1 MQDFLSYFQTWTSY
15 IVNLFQIEN
24 SDILIRI
31 IFSII
36 LGSIIGLER
45 ELTNK
50 SAGLRTQIMVC
61 LGSCLFTILSIYGFS
76 TAVTLYPLGDP
87 SRVAAQIITGIG
99 FIGAGTVLRQGLTV
113 TGLTTASTLWIVAA
127 IGMACGCGQI
137 NIATVTTVL
146 AVGIL
151 VLIRIFEIKLL
162 PKNLKHLRKVKI
174 SVVCKYDDYDEI
186 YKKLIE
192 MFPEIM
198 DYNHKTIDEDGDH
211 LKINAKVFSA
221 EKSPVVQIY
230 RKLEEFKNLQSVSV
244 KEIFD

>member
-1 MQDFLSYFQTWTSY
+1 MQEFLSYFQ
-15 IVNLFQIEN
+15 IADA
-24 SDILIRI
+24 DILIRI
-31 IFSII
+31 LFSIV

-50 SAGLRTQIMVC
+50 AAGLRTQILVC

-137 NIATVTTVL
+137 SIAVVTTL
-146 AVGIL
+146 ISVGVL
-151 VLIRIFEIKLL
+151 VLIRFFELKLM
-162 PKNLKHLRKVKI
+162 PRNMKHLRKVKI
-174 SVVCKYDDYDEI
+174 SFICKYEEYDEV
-186 YKKLIE
+186 YKKLME
-192 MFPEIM
+192 LFPEIL
-198 DYNHKTIDEDGDH
+198 DYNHKTIDEDGDT
-211 LKINAKVFSA
+211 LKINAKVFSN
-221 EKSPVVQIY
+221 EKSPVLAIY
-230 RKLEEFKNLQSVSV
+230 KQLDEIKNLQSVSV

>member
-1 MQDFLSYFQTWTSY
+1 MQEFL
-15 IVNLFQIEN
+15 NLFTIAD

-31 IFSII
+31 IFSIV

-127 IGMACGCGQI
+127 IGMACGCGKI
-137 NIATVTTVL
+137 SIAVVSTIL
-146 AVGIL
+146 AVAIL
-151 VLIRIFEIKLL
+151 VLIRVFELKIM
-162 PKNLKHLRKVKI
+162 PRNLKHMRKVKI
-174 SVVCKYDDYDEI
+174 SFVCKYDEYEEI
-186 YKKLIE
+186 YKKLMD
-192 MFPEIM
+192 MFPEIL
-198 DYNHKTIDEDGDH
+198 DYNHKTVDDDGDM
-211 LKINAKVFSA
+211 LKINAKVFSN
-221 EKSPVVQIY
+221 EKSPVLYIY
-230 RKLEEFKNLQSVSV
+230 KQLEEIKNLQSVSV

>member
-1 MQDFLSYFQTWTSY
+1 MQEIL
-15 IVNLFQIEN
+15 NLFQIADA
-24 SDILIRI
+24 DILIRI
-31 IFSII
+31 IFSIV

-127 IGMACGCGQI
+127 IGMACGCGKI
-137 NIATVTTVL
+137 SIAVVSTVL
-146 AVGIL
+146 AVAIL
-151 VLIRIFEIKLL
+151 VLIRIFEMKIM
-162 PKNLKHLRKVKI
+162 PRNLKHMRKVKI
-174 SVVCKYDDYDEI
+174 SFVCKYEEYDEI
-186 YKKLIE
+186 YKKL
-192 MFPEIM
+192 MDKFPEIL
-198 DYNHKTIDEDGDH
+198 DYNHKTIDEDGDT
-211 LKINAKVFSA
+211 LKINAKVFSN
-221 EKSPVVQIY
+221 EKSPVLFIY
-230 RKLEEFKNLQSVSV
+230 KQLDEIKNLQSVSV

>member
-1 MQDFLSYFQTWTSY
+1 MQDILHY
-15 IVNLFQIEN
+15 IQIEN
-24 SDILIRI
+24 ADILLRI

-127 IGMACGCGQI
+127 IGMACGCGKL
-137 NIATVTTVL
+137 NIAVVSTIL
-146 AVGIL
+146 AVAIL
-151 VLIRIFEIKLL
+151 VLIRIFEMKIM
-162 PKNLKHLRKVKI
+162 PKNLKHMRKIKI
-174 SVVCKYDDYDEI
+174 SFICKYDEYNEI
-186 YKKLIE
+186 YKKLVDL
-192 MFPEIM
+192 FPEII
-198 DYNHKTIDEDGDH
+198 DYNHKTVDEDGDM
-211 LKINAKVFSA
+211 LKINAKVFST
-221 EKSPVVQIY
+221 EKSPVIHIY
-230 RKLEEFKNLQSVSV
+230 RKLDDMKNLQSVSV

>member
-1 MQDFLSYFQTWTSY
+1 MQDFL
-15 IVNLFQIEN
+15 NLFQIAD

-127 IGMACGCGQI
+127 IGMACGCGKI
-137 NIATVTTVL
+137 SIAVVSTVL
-146 AVGIL
+146 AVAIL
-151 VLIRIFEIKLL
+151 VLIRIFELKIM
-162 PKNLKHLRKVKI
+162 PRNLKHMRKVKI
-174 SVVCKYDDYDEI
+174 SFVCKYEEYEEI
-186 YKKLIE
+186 YKKLMD
-192 MFPEIM
+192 MFPEIL
-198 DYNHKTIDEDGDH
+198 DYNHKTVDEDGDA
-211 LKINAKVFSA
+211 LKINAKVFSN
-221 EKSPVVQIY
+221 EKSPVLHIY
-230 RKLEEFKNLQSVSV
+230 KQLEEIKNLQSVSV

>member
-1 MQDFLSYFQTWTSY
+1 MQEFL
-15 IVNLFQIEN
+15 NLFQIADA
-24 SDILIRI
+24 DILIRI
-31 IFSII
+31 IVSIV

-127 IGMACGCGQI
+127 IGMACGCGKI
-137 NIATVTTVL
+137 SIAVVSTIL
-146 AVGIL
+146 AVAIL
-151 VLIRIFEIKLL
+151 VLIRIFELKIM
-162 PKNLKHLRKVKI
+162 PRNLKHMRKVKI
-174 SVVCKYDDYDEI
+174 SFVCKYDEYDEI
-186 YKKLIE
+186 YKKLMD
-192 MFPEIM
+192 MFPEIL
-198 DYNHKTIDEDGDH
+198 DYNHKTVDEDGDM
-211 LKINAKVFSA
+211 LKINAKVFSN
-221 EKSPVVQIY
+221 EKSPVLYIY
-230 RKLEEFKNLQSVSV
+230 KQLEEIKNLQSVSV

>member
-1 MQDFLSYFQTWTSY
+1 MQDILHY
-15 IVNLFQIEN
+15 IQIEN
-24 SDILIRI
+24 ADILLRI

-127 IGMACGCGQI
+127 IGMACGCGKL
-137 NIATVTTVL
+137 NIAVVSTIL
-146 AVGIL
+146 AVAIL
-151 VLIRIFEIKLL
+151 VLIRIFEMKIM
-162 PKNLKHLRKVKI
+162 PKNLKHLRKIKI
-174 SVVCKYDDYDEI
+174 SFICKYDEYNEV
-186 YKKLIE
+186 YKKLVDL
-192 MFPEIM
+192 FPEII
-198 DYNHKTIDEDGDH
+198 DYNHKTVDEDGDM
-211 LKINAKVFSA
+211 LKINAKVFST
-221 EKSPVVQIY
+221 EKSPVIHIY
-230 RKLEEFKNLQSVSV
+230 RKLEDMKNLQSVSV

>member
-1 MQDFLSYFQTWTSY
+1 MDNFLSYFQ
-15 IVNLFQIEN
+15 IEN
-24 SDILIRI
+24 ADILIRI
-31 IFSII
+31 IFAII

-61 LGSCLFTILSIYGFS
+61 LGACMFTILSIHGFA

-127 IGMACGCGQI
+127 IGMACGCGKI
-137 NIATVTTVL
+137 SIAVVSTLLSV
-146 AVGIL
+146 AIL
-151 VLIRIFEIKLL
+151 VLIRIFERKLL
-162 PKNLKHLRKVKI
+162 PRNLKHMRTVKI
-174 SVVCKYDDYDEI
+174 SFVCKYDEYENI
-186 YKKLIE
+186 YKKLTEI
-192 MFPEIM
+192 FPEII
-198 DYNHKTIDEDGDH
+198 DYKHRTIDEEGDT
-211 LKINAKVFSA
+211 LKISAKLVSS
-221 EKSPVVQIY
+221 EKNPVMHIY
-230 RKLEEFKNLQSVSV
+230 GKLDEIKNLQSVSV

>member
-1 MQDFLSYFQTWTSY
+1 MQDILHY
-15 IVNLFQIEN
+15 IQIEN
-24 SDILIRI
+24 ADILLRI

-127 IGMACGCGQI
+127 IGMACGCGKL
-137 NIATVTTVL
+137 NIAVVSTIL
-146 AVGIL
+146 AVAIL
-151 VLIRIFEIKLL
+151 VLIRILEMKIM
-162 PKNLKHLRKVKI
+162 PKNLKHLRKIKI
-174 SVVCKYDDYDEI
+174 SFICKYDEYNEV
-186 YKKLIE
+186 YKKLVDL
-192 MFPEIM
+192 FPEII
-198 DYNHKTIDEDGDH
+198 DYNHKTIDEDGDM
-211 LKINAKVFSA
+211 LKINAKVFST
-221 EKSPVVQIY
+221 EKSPVIHIY
-230 RKLEEFKNLQSVSV
+230 RKLEDMKNLQSVSV

>member
-1 MQDFLSYFQTWTSY
+1 MENFLNYFQ
-15 IVNLFQIEN
+15 IQNA
-24 SDILIRI
+24 DILIRI
-31 IFSII
+31 IFAII

-61 LGSCLFTILSIYGFS
+61 LGACIFTILSIHGFA

-127 IGMACGCGQI
+127 IGMACGCGKI
-137 NIATVTTVL
+137 SIAVVSTILSV
-146 AVGIL
+146 AIL
-151 VLIRIFEIKLL
+151 VLIRIFERKLL
-162 PKNLKHLRKVKI
+162 PRNLKHMRTIKI
-174 SVVCKYDDYDEI
+174 SFICKYEEYDEV
-186 YKKLIE
+186 YKKLTDI
-192 MFPEIM
+192 FPEII
-198 DYNHKTIDEDGDH
+198 DYKHRTIDEEGDT
-211 LKINAKVFSA
+211 LKITAKLASN
-221 EKSPVVQIY
+221 EKNPVMQIY
-230 RKLEEFKNLQSVSV
+230 RKLDEIKNLQSVSV

>member
-1 MQDFLSYFQTWTSY
+1 MENFFNYFQ
-15 IVNLFQIEN
+15 IQNA
-24 SDILIRI
+24 DILIRI
-31 IFSII
+31 IFAII

-61 LGSCLFTILSIYGFS
+61 LGACIFTILSIHGFA

-127 IGMACGCGQI
+127 IGMACGCGKI
-137 NIATVTTVL
+137 SIAVVSTILSV
-146 AVGIL
+146 AIL
-151 VLIRIFEIKLL
+151 VLIRIFERKLL
-162 PKNLKHLRKVKI
+162 PRNLKHMRTIKI
-174 SVVCKYDDYDEI
+174 SFICKYEEYDEV
-186 YKKLIE
+186 YTKLTDI
-192 MFPEIM
+192 FPEII
-198 DYNHKTIDEDGDH
+198 DYKHRTIDEEGDT
-211 LKINAKVFSA
+211 LKITAKLASN
-221 EKSPVVQIY
+221 EKNPVMQIY
-230 RKLEEFKNLQSVSV
+230 RKLDEIKNLQSVSV

>member
-1 MQDFLSYFQTWTSY
+1 MQDILSY
-15 IVNLFQIEN
+15 FQIEN
-24 SDILIRI
+24 SDILVRI
-31 IFSII
+31 IFSIV
-36 LGSIIGLER
+36 LGSVIGLER

-127 IGMACGCGQI
+127 IGMACGCGQMS
-137 NIATVTTVL
+137 IATVTTIL

-151 VLIRIFEIKLL
+151 VLIRIFEVKLL

-174 SVVCKYDDYDEI
+174 TFVFKYDD
-186 YKKLIE
+186 
-192 MFPEIM
+192 
-198 DYNHKTIDEDGDH
+198 
-211 LKINAKVFSA
+211 
-221 EKSPVVQIY
+221 
-230 RKLEEFKNLQSVSV
+230 
-244 KEIFD
+244 

>member
-1 MQDFLSYFQTWTSY
+1 MQEFLSYFQ
-15 IVNLFQIEN
+15 IADA
-24 SDILIRI
+24 DILVRV
-31 IFSII
+31 IFSIV

-50 SAGLRTQIMVC
+50 AAGLRTQILVC

-127 IGMACGCGQI
+127 IGMACGCGQMSL
-137 NIATVTTVL
+137 AVVTTLITVC
-146 AVGIL
+146 VL
-151 VLIRIFEIKLL
+151 VLIRFFELKLM
-162 PKNLKHLRKVKI
+162 PRNMKHLRKVKI
-174 SVVCKYDDYDEI
+174 SFVCKYDEYDEV
-186 YKKLIE
+186 YKKLME
-192 MFPEIM
+192 MFPEIL
-198 DYNHKTIDEDGDH
+198 DYNHKTVDEDGDT
-211 LKINAKVFSA
+211 LKINAKVFSN
-221 EKSPVVQIY
+221 EKSPVLAIY
-230 RKLEEFKNLQSVSV
+230 KQLDEIKNLQSVSV

>member
-1 MQDFLSYFQTWTSY
+1 MQDILHY
-15 IVNLFQIEN
+15 IQIEN
-24 SDILIRI
+24 ADILLRI
-31 IFSII
+31 IYSII

-127 IGMACGCGQI
+127 IGMACGCGKL
-137 NIATVTTVL
+137 NIAIVSTIL
-146 AVGIL
+146 AVAIL
-151 VLIRIFEIKLL
+151 VLIRMFEMKIM
-162 PKNLKHLRKVKI
+162 PKNLKHLRKIKI
-174 SVVCKYDDYDEI
+174 SFVCKYDEYNEI
-186 YKKLIE
+186 YKKLVDL
-192 MFPEIM
+192 FPGII
-198 DYNHKTIDEDGDH
+198 DYNHKTVDEDGDM
-211 LKINAKVFSA
+211 LKINAKVFST
-221 EKSPVVQIY
+221 EKSPVIHIY
-230 RKLEEFKNLQSVSV
+230 RKLEDMKNLQSVSV

>member
-1 MQDFLSYFQTWTSY
+1 MHNFLHY
-15 IVNLFQIEN
+15 FQIEN
-24 SDILIRI
+24 TDILIRI
-31 IFSII
+31 LFSIV

-61 LGSCLFTILSIYGFS
+61 LGSCIFTILSIYGFS

-127 IGMACGCGQI
+127 IGMACGCGKLS
-137 NIATVTTVL
+137 IAVVSTIL
-146 AVGIL
+146 AIAVL
-151 VLIRIFEIKLL
+151 VLIRILEIKIM
-162 PKNLKHLRKVKI
+162 PRNLKHLRKLKI
-174 SVVCKYDDYDEI
+174 SFLCKYEEYEEI
-186 YKKLIE
+186 YKKLLE
-192 MFPEIM
+192 MFPEII
-198 DYNHKTIDEDGDH
+198 DYNHKTIDDEGNM
-211 LKINAKVFSA
+211 LKVNAKIFSS
-221 EKSPVVQIY
+221 EKNPVIHIY
-230 RKLEEFKNLQSVSV
+230 RDLENIKSLQSVSV

>member
-1 MQDFLSYFQTWTSY
+1 MQEFLSYFQ
-15 IVNLFQIEN
+15 IAD
-24 SDILIRI
+24 SDILVRI

-137 NIATVTTVL
+137 SL
-146 AVGIL
+146 AVVSTILAVAIL
-151 VLIRIFEIKLL
+151 VLIRVIEMKLM
-162 PKNLKHLRKVKI
+162 PKNLKHMRKVKI
-174 SVVCKYDDYDEI
+174 AFVCKYEDYDEI
-186 YKKLIE
+186 YKKLMD
-192 MFPEIM
+192 MFPDM
-198 DYNHKTIDEDGDH
+198 LDYNNKTIDEDCDM
-211 LKINAKVFSA
+211 LKINAKVFSND
-221 EKSPVVQIY
+221 KNPVMHIY
-230 RKLEEFKNLQSVSV
+230 SMLEGMKNLQAVSV

>member
-1 MQDFLSYFQTWTSY
+1 MQNFLD
-15 IVNLFQIEN
+15 LFLIAD
-24 SDILIRI
+24 SDILVRI
-31 IFSII
+31 LFSII
-36 LGSIIGLER
+36 LGSVIGLER

-127 IGMACGCGQI
+127 IGMACGCGKI
-137 NIATVTTVL
+137 SVAVVSTIL
-146 AVGIL
+146 AVAIL
-151 VLIRIFEIKLL
+151 VLIRIFE
-162 PKNLKHLRKVKI
+162 LKIMPRNMKHMRKVKI
-174 SVVCKYDDYDEI
+174 SFICKYDEYEEI
-186 YKKLIE
+186 YKRLMD
-192 MFPEIM
+192 MFPEIL
-198 DYNHKTIDEDGDH
+198 DYNHKTVDEDGET
-211 LKINAKVFSA
+211 LKINSKVFSN
-221 EKSPVVQIY
+221 EKSPVLYIY
-230 RKLEEFKNLQSVSV
+230 KQLEEIKNLQSVSV

>member
-1 MQDFLSYFQTWTSY
+1 MQDILSY
-15 IVNLFQIEN
+15 FQIEN
-24 SDILIRI
+24 SDILVRI
-31 IFSII
+31 LFSII

-45 ELTNK
+45 EITNK

-61 LGSCLFTILSIYGFS
+61 LGACLFTILSIYGFS

-137 NIATVTTVL
+137 SIATVTTIL

-151 VLIRIFEIKLL
+151 VLIRIFEVKLL
-162 PKNLKHLRKVKI
+162 PKNFKHLRKVKI
-174 SVVCKYDDYDEI
+174 SFICKYDDYDEI
-186 YKKLIE
+186 YKKLVD

-198 DYNHKTIDEDGDH
+198 DYNHKTVDEDGDH

-221 EKSPVVQIY
+221 DKSPVVQIY
-230 RKLEEFKNLQSVSV
+230 RKLEEMKNLQSVSV

>member
-1 MQDFLSYFQTWTSY
+1 MHDLLQFFH
-15 IVNLFQIEN
+15 IEN
-24 SDILIRI
+24 TDILIRI

-36 LGSIIGLER
+36 LGSVIGLER

-76 TAVTLYPLGDP
+76 TAVSLYPIGDP

-127 IGMACGCGQI
+127 IGMACGCGKI
-137 NIATVTTVL
+137 SIATISTIF
-146 AVGIL
+146 AVVIL
-151 VLIRIFEIKLL
+151 VIIRMFELKLM
-162 PKNLKHLRKVKI
+162 PHNSKHLRKIKVSFI
-174 SVVCKYDDYDEI
+174 CKYEEYEEI

-192 MFPEIM
+192 AFPDII
-198 DYNHKTIDEDGDH
+198 DYNHKTADEDAEK
-211 LKINAKVFSA
+211 LKISAKIYSND
-221 EKSPVVQIY
+221 KNPILQIY
-230 RKLEEFKNLQSVSV
+230 KQLDDMKNLQSLSV
-244 KEIFD
+244 KEIFE